1 MHLQMAALEQE
12 FADKQAE
19 YQRLLR
25 QNAELKRKHDAL
37 EWTIAG
43 RDEQMSLLQALSS
56 LSLGPP
62 GSSRPQQTVQQAA
75 GSLPQCMQPNARVIS

>member
-1 MHLQMAALEQE
+1 MAALEQE
-12 FADKQAE
+12 FADKQVV

-25 QNAELKRKHDAL
+25 ENAELKRKHDAL

-56 LSLGPP
+56 LSLNPTAA
-62 GSSRPQQTVQQAA
+62 QQ
-75 GSLPQCMQPNARVIS
+75 QPNQTSGMCNWHRSAL